1 MRILCSRARHQP
13 SKQAGGTY
21 VPAQRS
27 RKKVSRDPKCS
38 SHCRADRD
46 GKPKRDGK
54 EALAPDASGAPLRKF
69 DPNRLGITA
78 PWGEELAWSGG
89 RGWEFRSW
97 GRDAAAAADGLP
109 PWPATFWTTTKK
121 NGQHWGPTVAETA
134 CLTRSTWIEIW
145 QMLHVSS
152 HVDAPEPGPAIPMAA
167 AAAAAPGRE
176 VRGEFLQSVKEI
188 GALLGCLPRE
198 AGVDHVFLLR
208 SSKKFYGSSRKQG
221 EGASA
226 NGTWHRPTSKQP
238 SLFRLFRDLKAT
250 SACFAFLLLN
260 QQSSSRAWSEVAS
273 YLPAGRLT
281 SHFLS
286 TAEAEQSWA
295 KACTQPGVHASTQR
309 FQANHVLA

>member
-27 RKKVSRDPKCS
+27 RKKVSRDPKRS

-69 DPNRLGITA
+69 DPNRLEDGNS
-78 PWGEELAWSGG
+78 ELAIWGDIFHTAG
-89 RGWEFRSW
+89 QESW

-167 AAAAAPGRE
+167 AAAAAAAAAPGRE

-221 EGASA
+221 EGWPAAVTCVSWWEHGGHAATRWTADGWWLLTPVCGLLSAVCCLLAPAS
-226 NGTWHRPTSKQP
+226 RP
-238 SLFRLFRDLKAT
+238 
-250 SACFAFLLLN
+250 
-260 QQSSSRAWSEVAS
+260 
-273 YLPAGRLT
+273 
-281 SHFLS
+281 
-286 TAEAEQSWA
+286 
-295 KACTQPGVHASTQR
+295 
-309 FQANHVLA
+309 